1 MDIKPSEILK
11 ATGGKALGTLNDD
24 ALVANISTDSR
35 AIGKDDAFFALKG
48 DRFDGH
54 DFLQEAW
61 GKGARHFVV
70 SNIRKLPADVKAS
83 NVIVVDDILTAY
95 GDLAKFY
102 RQKFR
107 IPVIAITGSSG
118 KTTVKELLAHVLSQ
132 RFTVLKTRGTENN
145 FIGVPKTIFGLKAS
159 HQVAVL
165 ELGTNSPGE
174 IERLASIA
182 APQIGIITMIGC
194 SHLEGLKSIEGVKTE
209 KLKLAAA
216 VERGGLVILNGQDPN
231 LADFKSG
238 VHKILRAGFSKEG
251 NDVVAE
257 QMWCHD
263 SGCTFRVD
271 RPGQEPNGEKVLV
284 ETALIGRHN
293 ALNCLFVLLAASALG
308 MEFDTIRKALA
319 TFKPVAGRLCLK
331 NHGGII
337 FIDDS
342 YNSSPNSFRAA
353 LETLKEFKIRERKGV
368 VCGDMLELGGQA
380 EAMHREMGAHIAEL
394 LFDFVIATGP
404 LSKHLVDEALKRGF
418 DPKRIHHAKDS
429 FEAGRLCRDIAAP
442 GDMVLVKGSRAMA
455 MEKVFE
461 CFTTSSTN

>member
-1 MDIKPSEILK
+1 MDVKPSEILK
-11 ATGGKALGTLNDD
+11 ATGGKAAGTLNDD
-24 ALVANISTDSR
+24 VPVAGISTDTRTVS
-35 AIGKDDAFFALKG
+35 KDDVFFALKG
-48 DRFDGH
+48 PRFDGH
-54 DFLQEAW
+54 DYLKDAW
-61 GKGARHFVV
+61 EKGARHFVV
-70 SNIRKLPADVKAS
+70 ADAKRLPADVRAS
-83 NVIVVDDILTAY
+83 NVIVVADVLAAY

-107 IPVIAITGSSG
+107 IPVIAVTGSSG

-132 RFTVLKTRGTENN
+132 QFKVLKNRGTENN
-145 FIGVPKTIFGLKAS
+145 LVGVPKTIFGLDAS
-159 HQVAVL
+159 HEVAVL
-165 ELGTNSPGE
+165 ELGTNFPGE

-182 APQIGIITMIGC
+182 SPQIGIITMIGH
-194 SHLEGLKSIEGVKTE
+194 SHLEGLKSIEGVKAE
-209 KLKLAAA
+209 KLKLASA
-216 VERGGLVILNGQDPN
+216 VERGGLVILNGHDPH
-231 LADFKSG
+231 LADVKSG

-263 SGCTFRVD
+263 AGCTFRVD
-271 RPGQEPNGEKVLV
+271 RYLYEPAGEKELV

-293 ALNCLFVLLAASALG
+293 ALNCLFALLAASALG
-308 MEFDTIRKALA
+308 MEFDAIRKAIA

-331 NHGGII
+331 SLGGII

-342 YNSSPNSFRAA
+342 YNSNPGSFRAA
-353 LETLKEFKIRERKGV
+353 LETLKDFKIRERKGV
-368 VCGDMLELGGQA
+368 VCGDMLELGEGA
-380 EAMHREMGAHIAEL
+380 EALHREMGARIAEM

-418 DPKRIHHAKDS
+418 DPQRIQYAKDS
-429 FEAGRLCRDIAAP
+429 AEAGRLCRDIATP

-461 CFTTSSTN
+461 CFITSSTR